1 MKLKRALLAAVT
13 CGALLTGSA
22 LAAVT
27 AAEADRLGKDLT
39 PAGAERAGNKDGT
52 IPAWDGG
59 LTRSPAGWKPEQG
72 YVDPFANEKPTATI
86 NAANAEQYK
95 DRLPAGL
102 MALLKKYPNFSM
114 PIYPTHRTA
123 ALPQA
128 VYDQAKSEATKITL
142 NQGHIE
148 GRESS
153 SIPFPIPKNG
163 EEAIYNHLLRYAGGG
178 FEREHVWFPVRANG
192 DTYKAGVIERV
203 VFPKN
208 FDPVQG
214 GNLLF
219 AFYAWFT
226 TPATLDGQVYLV
238 HEPVDQVK
246 EARSSWIYNSGL
258 RRVRRAPDFAYD
270 NIGDG
275 TEGMRTTDQ
284 YYGFNGATDRYDWK
298 LVGKKEMYVPYNAYR
313 IGDKKLK
320 YADVLDKNTVKS
332 DLMRYE
338 LHRVWV
344 IEATLKSG
352 EKHVYGRR
360 TFYLD
365 EDSWMVLAEDA
376 YDTRGQL
383 WRVGVHGFRQNYD
396 ALVPCHSI
404 NVWHDLSNGN
414 YMAGNLENEVKQPI
428 KYGLK
433 ARWSEFQPDALR
445 RAGTR

>member
-1 MKLKRALLAAVT
+1 MNFKPYLIAAAACGVLLAAS
-13 CGALLTGSA
+13 AASA
-22 LAAVT
+22 LT
-27 AAEADRLGKDLT
+27 AADADRLGKDLT
-39 PAGAERAGNKDGT
+39 PSGAEKAGNKDGT
-52 IPAWDGG
+52 IPPWNGG
-59 LTRSPAGWKPEQG
+59 LVKPPAGWTPEQG
-72 YVDPFANEKPTATI
+72 YTDPFSGEKPTVVI
-86 NAANAEQYK
+86 NAANAEQHK

-114 PIYPTHRTA
+114 PVYPTHRTA
-123 ALPQA
+123 ALPKA
-128 VYDQAKSEATKITL
+128 VYDQARAEATKITIDK
-142 NQGHIE
+142 GHIE
-148 GRESS
+148 GREGST
-153 SIPFPIPKNG
+153 IPFPIPKSG

-192 DTYKAGVIERV
+192 DTYKVGLIERV

-208 FDPVQG
+208 FEPAQG
-214 GNLLF
+214 SNLAF

-238 HEPVDQVK
+238 HEPSDPAR
-246 EARSSWIYNSGL
+246 EARSSWIYNAGL

-270 NIGDG
+270 NVIDG

-284 YYGFNGATDRYDWK
+284 YYGFNGAIDRYDWK
-298 LVGKKEMYVPYNAYR
+298 LLGKKEMYVPYNTYR

-320 YADVLDKNTVKS
+320 YAEILDKNTVKS

-344 IEATLKSG
+344 IEATLKAG
-352 EKHVYGRR
+352 EKHVYAKR

-365 EDSWMVLAEDA
+365 EDSWMVLVEDA

-396 ALVPCHSI
+396 ALVPNHSI
-404 NVWHDLSNGN
+404 NVWHDLSNGS
-414 YMAGNLENEVKQPI
+414 YMAGNLENEVKRPI
-428 KYGLK
+428 KYGLSAK
-433 ARWSEFQPDALR
+433 WSDFQSDALR